1 MRVRGLRVRGQSS
14 AAGGRAGRALRR
26 AVSAVA
32 AAAAI
37 TLALSAC
44 TGADPTE
51 ARTPQL
57 VTGELPDETVAELQA
72 AVEHAMAAT
81 GSSGAIVGVWVPWA
95 GAWVTGLGTT
105 APGGGEAVT
114 TDMAFRIT
122 SMTRPM
128 TCDVLYGL
136 VEDGVVGLD
145 DPVSDYVPSSPD
157 LDEVTL
163 RQLCDN
169 TSGLGRS
176 NDTLLPN
183 VLRTPER
190 EWNPREVA
198 AAGLGKSRTEAG
210 VAFTDSDTGYL
221 LLGVALANASKE
233 TPAALIR
240 KYVTEPLGLQATA
253 LPGREA
259 DVPGVPALP
268 GYYSDEADRE
278 AGCVEPREYTKLS
291 ASFGYTD
298 SGAVSTIEEL
308 GVYTEALAAKAKD
321 GGELAPRWSAA
332 KPISTEADSWYQY
345 AGGTFIAGSMVGQQG
360 STPGYMT
367 SAYSDIDN
375 GLTVAVVLNNSAA
388 PESLV
393 GYLAKQ
399 LAAIVSKVPA
409 RSGETAP
416 DFGLPWTA
424 EDYHQRIADRAVC
437 PLPAA
442 E

>member
-1 MRVRGLRVRGQSS
+1 MTALAG
-14 AAGGRAGRALRR
+14 AA
-26 AVSAVA
+26 AVA
-32 AAAAI
+32 V
-37 TLALSAC
+37 ALSGC
-44 TGADPTE
+44 TGTPSE
-51 ARTPQL
+51 ARTPEQ
-57 VTGELPDETVAELQA
+57 VTGDLPGDTVEQLRG

-105 APGGGEAVT
+105 GHDTDEPVT
-114 TDMAFRIT
+114 TDMAFRIA

-128 TCDVLYGL
+128 TCDVLYGMVEDDL
-136 VEDGVVGLD
+136 VELD
-145 DPVSDYVPSSPD
+145 DPVSKWVPSTPD
-157 LDEVTL
+157 LGDVTL
-163 RQLCDN
+163 KQLCDN

-176 NDTLLPN
+176 ANTLLGN

-190 EWNPREVA
+190 EWNAREVA
-198 AAGLGKSRTEAG
+198 AAGLGKDRSQPG

-221 LLGVALANASKE
+221 LLGLALQNAASE
-233 TPAALIR
+233 TPAALFR
-240 KYVTEPLGLQATA
+240 EYVTSPLALEATA
-253 LPGREA
+253 LPGRKA
-259 DVPGVPALP
+259 AAPGEPALP

-278 AGCVEPREYTKLS
+278 AGCVAPRDYTTLS

-298 SGAVSTIEEL
+298 SGAVSTISEL
-308 GVYTEALAAKAKD
+308 GVYTEALAARAGE
-321 GGELAPRWSAA
+321 GGQLAERWSGA
-332 KPISTEADSWYQY
+332 KPVSTTSDSWYQY

-360 STPGYMT
+360 SIPGYLT
-367 SAYSDIDN
+367 SAYADIEN

-393 GYLAKQ
+393 GYLAKE

-409 RSGETAP
+409 REGETAP
-416 DFGLPWTA
+416 EYGLPWSA

-437 PLPAA
+437 PI